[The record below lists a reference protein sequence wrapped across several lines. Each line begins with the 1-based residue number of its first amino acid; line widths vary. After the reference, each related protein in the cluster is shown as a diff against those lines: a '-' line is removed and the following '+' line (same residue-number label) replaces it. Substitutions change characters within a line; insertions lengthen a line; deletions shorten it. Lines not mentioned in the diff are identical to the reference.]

1 MPEIQMPLDP
11 KQSRFGWTKAMRL
24 EEFKKAR
31 EHAPTA
37 HHRVVLQGQ
46 TLDLPIIRVHQN
58 LAKYRLENGRT
69 ASAQVQYLAE
79 HPGTPKDLFSGDP
92 ELWEAQE
99 AQHNLL
105 LKLAEKSDL
114 RKYFED
120 ATNKQVEPIVLDE
133 NGFVINGN
141 RRLATWRDLFHR
153 DCGKFGRYEYIDVVV
168 LPHVDVKAID
178 RLEASLQ
185 IEKDIK
191 ADYTWD
197 AQANMMM
204 AKRSEYSDKELAEL
218 YGKKEAEIVELLDMR
233 AYADEWLKTRGK
245 EDMWSLVSGAE
256 FAFRRIVTKRK
267 DIGGTGRQQL
277 LKHFAFSM
285 IDKPEEVK
293 DSLHDAI
300 NVLANNM
307 DQIVEKFKAEFPVSD
322 VKPDSETEGLFG
334 GGPQQGA
341 TEAIDLALSKEIGK
355 VEHADKSRKIIVDYI
370 EAQKQLKRDTKSAE
384 KLLDCCAK
392 ANSLLEDGLKIGLG
406 ADTKTE
412 GVEKQLEQILLKV
425 EKIREFLAKK

>member
-1 MPEIQMPLDP
+1 MPETQMPLDP
-11 KQSRFGWTKAMRL
+11 KLSRFGWTKAMRQ
-24 EEFKKAR
+24 EEFMKAR
-31 EHAPTA
+31 EQAPTA
-37 HHRVVLQGQ
+37 HYRLVLQGQ
-46 TLDLPIIRVHQN
+46 TLDLPIVRVHQN
-58 LAKYRLENGRT
+58 LPKYRLENGRT
-69 ASAQVQYLAE
+69 ASAQVQFLAE
-79 HPGTPKDLFSGDP
+79 NPGKPKELFSGDP

-99 AQHNLL
+99 AQHDLL

-114 RKYFED
+114 RKYFEE
-120 ATNKQVEPIVLDE
+120 ATNKQVEPIILDE

-153 DCGKFGRYEYIDVVV
+153 DGGKFGRYEYIDVVV
-168 LPHVDVKAID
+168 LPHVDDKAID

-218 YGKKEAEIVELLDMR
+218 YGKKDTEIAELLDMR
-233 AYADEWLKTRGK
+233 SYADEWLKTRGK
-245 EDMWSLVSGAE
+245 ENMWSLVSGAE
-256 FAFRRIVTKRK
+256 LAFRRIVTKRK

-277 LKHFAFSM
+277 LKHFAFAM

-300 NVLANNM
+300 NVLANHM
-307 DQIVEKFKAEFPVSD
+307 DAIVEKFKAEFPIED
-322 VKPDSETEGLFG
+322 AKPDAATEDLFG

-341 TEAIDLALSKEIGK
+341 TEAVDLALSKEIGK

-370 EAQKQLKRDTKSAE
+370 DAQKQLKRDTKTAE

-392 ANSLLEDGLKIGLG
+392 ANSMLEDGLKIGLG

-412 GVEKQLEQILLKV
+412 GVEKQLEQIVLKV